1 MIYFVIRRLLFAVV
15 LLFVV
20 SFFTYVLF
28 TALPTN
34 PAALT
39 CGKNCTPEV
48 IARNEVRLGY
58 DQPIHVQYGR
68 FLKGIFA
75 GRTYGPEG
83 ASVHCPAPA
92 LGYSFEYHQCVTEL
106 ITRTFPVTLSVAIG
120 AFVLWMGIGV
130 GLGTLAALRRG
141 RWQDRFAT
149 TFSVVGIS
157 LPTFFFA
164 LLAILVIVIWG
175 GLLDFPQYTGFTENP
190 IKWFSGL
197 LLPWATLAILS
208 ASTYVRLTR
217 NGILEVMNEEFVRL
231 GLAKG
236 VKRRTLIVKYVM
248 RAAMVPIVTIAGLDF
263 AALLG
268 GAVITE
274 SVFNLPGMGKLSI
287 RAVTDSDLPVLVA
300 TTLVAAVLIVVANAV
315 VDILYGFLDPR
326 VREKV

>member
-1 MIYFVIRRLLFAVV
+1 MIFFVIRRLFFAVI
-15 LLFVV
+15 LLFTV

-28 TALPTN
+28 AALPTN

-58 DQPIHVQYGR
+58 DQPIPVQYGR
-68 FLKGIFA
+68 FIKGIFA
-75 GRTYGPEG
+75 GRTYGPE
-83 ASVHCPAPA
+83 ATAVHCPAPA
-92 LGYSFEYHQCVTEL
+92 LGYSFEYHQCVTDL
-106 ITRTFPVTLSVAIG
+106 ITRTFPVTMSVAIG
-120 AFVLWMGIGV
+120 SFVLWMFIGV
-130 GLGTLAALRRG
+130 GLGTLAALKRG

-149 TFSVVGIS
+149 TFSVIGIS
-157 LPTFFFA
+157 LPTFFVG
-164 LLAILVIVIWG
+164 LLAILIFVIWT
-175 GLLDFPQYTGFTENP
+175 GLFEFPEYVGFTENP
-190 IKWFSGL
+190 VKWFMAL
-197 LLPWATLAILS
+197 ILPWFTLAVVS

-236 VKRRTLIVKYVM
+236 AKRRTLIIKYVM

-274 SVFNLPGMGKLSI
+274 SIFNLPGMGKLSI
-287 RAVTDSDLPVLVA
+287 KAVADSDLPILVA
-300 TTLVAAVLIVVANAV
+300 TTLVAAVLIVVANAI
-315 VDILYGFLDPR
+315 VDILYGYLDPR
-326 VREKV
+326 VREKR

>member
-1 MIYFVIRRLLFAVV
+1 MIYFVVRRLFFAVV

-20 SFFTYVLF
+20 SFFTYLLF

-68 FLKGIFA
+68 FLKGIFV

-83 ASVHCPAPA
+83 ASVHCSAPA
-92 LGYSFEYHQCVTEL
+92 LGYSFEYHQCVTDL

-120 AFVLWMGIGV
+120 SFVLWMGIGV

-149 TFSVVGIS
+149 TFSVIGIS

-164 LLAILVIVIWG
+164 LLVILLVVIWG
-175 GLLDFPQYTGFTENP
+175 GLLEFPKYTGFTDNP
-190 IKWFSGL
+190 IKWFTGL
-197 LLPWATLAILS
+197 LLPWATLAVLS

-300 TTLVAAVLIVVANAV
+300 TTLVAAVLIVIANAV

>member
-1 MIYFVIRRLLFAVV
+1 MIYFVVRRLFFAVV

-20 SFFTYVLF
+20 SFFTYLLF

-58 DQPIHVQYGR
+58 DQPIYVQYGR
-68 FLKGIFA
+68 FLKGIFV

-83 ASVHCPAPA
+83 ASVHCSAPA
-92 LGYSFEYHQCVTEL
+92 LGYSFEYHQCVTDL

-120 AFVLWMGIGV
+120 SFVLWMGIGV

-149 TFSVVGIS
+149 TFSVIGIS

-164 LLAILVIVIWG
+164 LLVILLVVIWG
-175 GLLDFPQYTGFTENP
+175 GLLEFPKYTGFTDNP
-190 IKWFSGL
+190 IKWFTGL
-197 LLPWATLAILS
+197 LLPWATLAVLS

-300 TTLVAAVLIVVANAV
+300 TTLVAAVLIVIANAV